1 LSNGDNDAGFR
12 SIRQTCFKQISLPV
26 PPVSGGSL
34 DRNPP
39 RLLIFFAEGN
49 STMRPTGAEHR
60 RHAKADG

>member
-1 LSNGDNDAGFR
+1 MMLDSGQSARRVSNKSACRFHR
-12 SIRQTCFKQISLPV
+12 FP
-26 PPVSGGSL
+26 GGSL